1 MKIKKFFESIFQI
14 NTSGYKINNLN
25 KVENLTFGKLCEL
38 INMGVIH
45 TTYDDVDIIERLED
59 TIEECD
65 LYNTKIDFSETHES
79 GFYSPLFSEDILD
92 EIPAGEYDI
101 DYSIIIHNGHV
112 ISLLL
117 CYDERSIIQGFD
129 NEFLNICY
137 RSTGNSYYSTIID
150 FRNKK
155 IKSS

>member
-1 MKIKKFFESIFQI
+1 MKIKKFFESTFQI

-38 INMGVIH
+38 IRMGVIH
-45 TTYDDVDIIERLED
+45 IPYDDEDVIDQLEN

-65 LYNTKIDFSETHES
+65 LYNIKIDFSETHKS

-117 CYDERSIIQGFD
+117 CYDERAIIQGFD

>member
-1 MKIKKFFESIFQI
+1 MKIKKFFESTFQI

-38 INMGVIH
+38 VHMGVIH
-45 TTYDDVDIIERLED
+45 TTYDDVNFIERLED

-65 LYNTKIDFSETHES
+65 LYNIKIDFSETHKS

-117 CYDERSIIQGFD
+117 CYDERAIIQGFD
-129 NEFLNICY
+129 NDFLNICY
-137 RSTGNSYYSTIID
+137 KSPDNSYYSTIID

>member
-1 MKIKKFFESIFQI
+1 MKIKKFFESTFQI
-14 NTSGYKINNLN
+14 NTNGYKISNLN

-38 INMGVIH
+38 IRMGVIH
-45 TTYDDVDIIERLED
+45 TPYDAEDVIEYLEN

-65 LYNTKIDFSETHES
+65 LYNIKIDFSETHES

-117 CYDERSIIQGFD
+117 CYDEGAIIQGFD
-129 NEFLNICY
+129 SDFLNICY
-137 RSTGNSYYSTIID
+137 KSPDNSYYSTIID

>member
-1 MKIKKFFESIFQI
+1 MKIKKFFESTFQI

-38 INMGVIH
+38 VRMGVIH
-45 TTYDDVDIIERLED
+45 IPYDDEDVIDQLENI
-59 TIEECD
+59 IEECD
-65 LYNTKIDFSETHES
+65 LYSTKIDFSETHKS

-112 ISLLL
+112 ICLLL
-117 CYDERSIIQGFD
+117 CYDERAIIQGFD